1 MFSMFGDQSMRDY
14 FSEIDDCEDLM
25 FELYYKFSHE
35 FFDINCFFNSLRI
48 IKTIKQLTIFEK
60 SRQYMAMIRDLTL
73 SRRRPLSYMAGHILL
88 QICSKFSVFEERRRF
103 ISDDCKSACL
113 GCI

>member
-1 MFSMFGDQSMRDY
+1 MSFIINFDMFSMFGDQSMRDY

-35 FFDINCFFNSLRI
+35 FFDINYFFNSLRI
-48 IKTIKQLTIFEK
+48 IKAIKQLTIFEK

-73 SRRRPLSYMAGHILL
+73 S
-88 QICSKFSVFEERRRF
+88 
-103 ISDDCKSACL
+103 
-113 GCI
+113 

>member
-1 MFSMFGDQSMRDY
+1 MSFIINFDMFCMFGDQSMRDY

-35 FFDINCFFNSLRI
+35 FFDINYFFNSLRI

-73 SRRRPLSYMAGHILL
+73 S
-88 QICSKFSVFEERRRF
+88 
-103 ISDDCKSACL
+103 
-113 GCI
+113 